1 MRSSTTRS
9 TFTLKKS
16 PEVSFHYALDRLK
29 DGAVLRLEG
38 RFLEQNTD
46 SGLLD
51 EMDQL
56 LAGDVHKFVINLE
69 KVEYL
74 NSSGISIFVQL
85 VSRVN
90 RQGGNLVFARAPERI
105 RTLLDVMKLNAVFDI
120 TETESAAKSQL
131 NL

>member
-1 MRSSTTRS
+1 MS
-9 TFTLKKS
+9 FQYTL
-16 PEVSFHYALDRLK
+16 VRLK
-29 DGAVLRLEG
+29 DGAVLRLVG

-51 EMDQL
+51 EVDQL
-56 LAGDVHKFVINLE
+56 LAGNVHKFVINLE

-74 NSSGISIFVQL
+74 NSSGISIFVRL

-90 RQGGNLVFARAPERI
+90 RQGGSLVFAGAPERI

-120 TETESAAKSQL
+120 IKTESAAKSQL